1 MDFVKTVDYILEK
14 FTFQKIIIGFMILL
28 SNLKTSYFKK
38 EINEKQN
45 KTSDILNKISE
56 HKYYRKLL
64 ILISFYMYSKDIIF
78 SIIFTLLFILI
89 NKNI

>member
-56 HKYYRKLL
+56 HKY
-64 ILISFYMYSKDIIF
+64 
-78 SIIFTLLFILI
+78 
-89 NKNI
+89 

>member
-38 EINEKQN
+38 KLM
-45 KTSDILNKISE
+45 KNKI
-56 HKYYRKLL
+56 KQV
-64 ILISFYMYSKDIIF
+64 IF
-78 SIIFTLLFILI
+78 
-89 NKNI
+89 